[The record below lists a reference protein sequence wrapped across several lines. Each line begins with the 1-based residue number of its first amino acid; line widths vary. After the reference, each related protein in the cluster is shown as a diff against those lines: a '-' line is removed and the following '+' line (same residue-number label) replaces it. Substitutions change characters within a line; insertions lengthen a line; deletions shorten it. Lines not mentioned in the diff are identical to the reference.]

1 MSSVKPANVMLEVSR
16 ILDCWDADED
26 PVAAARLL
34 EIVSQGLG
42 AAACRAADT
51 ARIKELEDSLTR
63 IESERAQDANHQR
76 QHEKKHAEDVRWLKD
91 SIRRLEETLQ
101 GTAETLRHNAEQKE
115 CHERTIQE
123 LTEQVNK
130 LKSDDVA

>member
-1 MSSVKPANVMLEVSR
+1 MILTNAN
-16 ILDCWDADED
+16 AD
-26 PVAAARLL
+26 PVSVDRIL

-51 ARIKELEDSLTR
+51 ARIKELEDSMTR
-63 IESERAQDANHQR
+63 IESDRAQDANHQR

-101 GTAETLRHNAEQKE
+101 GTAETLRRNAEQKE
-115 CHERTIQE
+115 CLERTIKE